1 MSSICE
7 QLHGITIL
15 LTGFTYPYDSS
26 LIPSNGIYI
35 LFENGESGHNVERI
49 VRIGTHDGN
58 GRLLSRL
65 DDHFIESQQRNS
77 IFRKHL
83 GRCFLSK
90 TNDDYIK
97 SWDLPFKKRTDK
109 IKYKDRI
116 DLEYEKKYEKMITK
130 YIQKN
135 FSFVI
140 IPNVNKKS
148 DRKLFES
155 RIIATVSNCN
165 KCRPSKDWLGRSHP
179 NTKINKSGLWNINH
193 LNDETLSE
201 KELRSIE
208 EYLQSI

>member
-1 MSSICE
+1 MSSICL
-7 QLHGITIL
+7 QLHQTTNS
-15 LTGFTYPYDSS
+15 LTRFTYPYDND
-26 LIPSNGIYI
+26 LIPQNGIYI
-35 LFENGESGHNVERI
+35 LFENGEPGHDMERI
-49 VRIGTHDGN
+49 VRIGTHKGK

-65 DDHFIESQQRNS
+65 DDHFIESNQRNS

-90 TNDDYIK
+90 ANDDYIK

-109 IKYKDRI
+109 IKYKDRV

-130 YIQKN
+130 YIQKK

-148 DRKLFES
+148 DRKHYES

-165 KCRPSKDWLGRSHP
+165 ICIPSKDWLGRFHP
-179 NTKINKSGLWNINH
+179 NTKINESGL
-193 LNDETLSE
+193 
-201 KELRSIE
+201 
-208 EYLQSI
+208 